1 MTEMVLLPPRME
13 KVCMAVILAAECQ
26 AAACRVISR
35 MLFAR
40 KSLMDMDWYVMG
52 QCLRASA
59 FGAELRAAE
68 RAGEK
73 DLDIR
78 NKWLK
83 ENIRK
88 GATLRHPSFAVEPV
102 LP

>member
-1 MTEMVLLPPRME
+1 
-13 KVCMAVILAAECQ
+13 
-26 AAACRVISR
+26 
-35 MLFAR
+35 
-40 KSLMDMDWYVMG
+40 MG

-88 GATLRHPSFAVEPV
+88 GATLKHTSFAVEPV
-102 LP
+102 LSIRNAAVKAQANLMGVFPAKGNFVAPKNKHIFAKAHEMMILAWVKKKMM